1 MNGHSTDRPKHSDMP
16 ESGIGQPASAG
27 MSRLSPI
34 STTDLQNLD
43 RALRHYTGSD
53 NMLINASADL
63 LAVCGVMRRMTPGA
77 ELNTTRMELSRA
89 IIDLKYRVVNLDYP
103 PSVAENLCLLFA
115 ITLDEFVMLS
125 AWSRERG
132 WENRTLVADLFGFRD
147 GGDRFYNIA
156 ERALMQPKALRE
168 FLEILYLFLKLGYRG
183 KYTRGTE
190 NERDRLVH
198 RIETALSLVP
208 HSADVKPAGRSIRDT
223 KAPKSRIST
232 LNKLFAAVTAIAVMS
247 LGIWAARSQME
258 HHIYTTFQERRAQA
272 ETESAVDFIF
282 SSENGSL
289 VARARP

>member
-1 MNGHSTDRPKHSDMP
+1 MNGHSTDRPKRSDMP

-27 MSRLSPI
+27 MSKLSPI

-190 NERDRLVH
+190 NERDRLIH

-208 HSADVKPAGRSIRDT
+208 HSADVKPAGRRVRDT

>member
-27 MSRLSPI
+27 MSKLSPI

-183 KYTRGTE
+183 KYTRGNE
-190 NERDRLVH
+190 NERDRLIH

-208 HSADVKPAGRSIRDT
+208 HSADVKPAGRRIRDT

-247 LGIWAARSQME
+247 LGTWAARSQME

>member
-1 MNGHSTDRPKHSDMP
+1 MTAHPTETAQSGEMLEGGAGPSAAVGMN
-16 ESGIGQPASAG
+16 
-27 MSRLSPI
+27 RLSSVSP
-34 STTDLQNLD
+34 TDLQNLD
-43 RALRHYTGSD
+43 RALRQYSGSP
-53 NMLINASADL
+53 NVLINASADL
-63 LAVCGVMRRMTPGA
+63 LAVCGVMSRLTPGA

-89 IIDLKYRVVNLDYP
+89 IIDLKYRVINLDYP

-115 ITLDEFVMLS
+115 IALDEFVMLS
-125 AWSRERG
+125 PWSQERG

-190 NERDRLVH
+190 NERDRLLH
-198 RIETALSLVP
+198 RIETALTLVP
-208 HSADVKPAGRSIRDT
+208 QSAEVEPVGRPIRDT
-223 KAPKSRIST
+223 KAPRRRLSTSR
-232 LNKLFAAVTAIAVMS
+232 KLVAAIATITVTS

-258 HHIYTTFQERRAQA
+258 HHIYTTFQERRALA

-282 SSENGSL
+282 SSETGS
-289 VARARP
+289 VFARPRP

>member
-27 MSRLSPI
+27 MSKLSPI

-208 HSADVKPAGRSIRDT
+208 HSADVKPAGRRIRDT

>member
-1 MNGHSTDRPKHSDMP
+1 
-16 ESGIGQPASAG
+16 
-27 MSRLSPI
+27 MSRLSPV
-34 STTDLQNLD
+34 SATDLQNLD
-43 RALRHYTGSD
+43 RALRHYTGSG
-53 NMLINASADL
+53 NTLINASADL
-63 LAVCGVMRRMTPGA
+63 LAVCGVMSRLTPGA

-103 PSVAENLCLLFA
+103 SSVAENLCLLFA

-125 AWSRERG
+125 PWSRERG

-190 NERDRLVH
+190 NERDRLIH
-198 RIETALSLVP
+198 RIETALVP
-208 HSADVKPAGRSIRDT
+208 QPAEAKPVGRAIRDT
-223 KAPKSRIST
+223 KAPGRQIST
-232 LNKLFAAVTAIAVMS
+232 LRKLVAAITIIAVIS
-247 LGIWAARSQME
+247 VGIWAVRSQME
-258 HHIYTTFQERRAQA
+258 HHIYTTFQERRFLA

-289 VARARP
+289 LARPRP

>member
-1 MNGHSTDRPKHSDMP
+1 MP

-27 MSRLSPI
+27 MSKLSPI

-190 NERDRLVH
+190 NERDRLIH
-198 RIETALSLVP
+198 RIETALSLVS
-208 HSADVKPAGRSIRDT
+208 HSADVKPVGRTIRDT
-223 KAPKSRIST
+223 KAPRRRIST
-232 LNKLFAAVTAIAVMS
+232 MRKLIAATTAIAVMS
-247 LGIWAARSQME
+247 VGVWAASSQME
-258 HHIYTTFQERRAQA
+258 HHIYTSFQERRALA

>member
-1 MNGHSTDRPKHSDMP
+1 MNGHPTDRPKPSDTP
-16 ESGIGQPASAG
+16 EGGSGQPAPAG
-27 MSRLSPI
+27 MSRLSPV
-34 STTDLQNLD
+34 SATDLQNLD
-43 RALRHYTGSD
+43 RALRHYTGSG
-53 NMLINASADL
+53 NTLINASADL
-63 LAVCGVMRRMTPGA
+63 LAVCGVMSRLTPGA

-103 PSVAENLCLLFA
+103 SSVAENLCLLFA

-125 AWSRERG
+125 PWSRERG

-190 NERDRLVH
+190 NERDRLIH
-198 RIETALSLVP
+198 RIETALALVP
-208 HSADVKPAGRSIRDT
+208 QPAEAKPVGRAIRDT
-223 KAPKSRIST
+223 KAPGRQIST
-232 LNKLFAAVTAIAVMS
+232 LRKLVAAITIIAVIS
-247 LGIWAARSQME
+247 VGIWAVRSQME
-258 HHIYTTFQERRAQA
+258 HHIYTTFQERRFLA

-289 VARARP
+289 LARPRP

>member
-1 MNGHSTDRPKHSDMP
+1 
-16 ESGIGQPASAG
+16 
-27 MSRLSPI
+27 
-34 STTDLQNLD
+34 
-43 RALRHYTGSD
+43 
-53 NMLINASADL
+53 MLINASADL

-183 KYTRGTE
+183 KYTRGNE
-190 NERDRLVH
+190 NERDRLIH

-208 HSADVKPAGRSIRDT
+208 HSADVKPAGRRIRDT

-247 LGIWAARSQME
+247 LGTWAARSQME

>member
-1 MNGHSTDRPKHSDMP
+1 MNGHSTDRPKHSEMP

-27 MSRLSPI
+27 MSKLSPI

-190 NERDRLVH
+190 NERDRLIH

-208 HSADVKPAGRSIRDT
+208 HSADVKPAGRRIRDT

>member
-1 MNGHSTDRPKHSDMP
+1 MSVQPTGT
-16 ESGIGQPASAG
+16 SGEKLEAGAGQAIAG
-27 MSRLSPI
+27 GTNRLSPV
-34 STTDLQNLD
+34 SATDLQNLD
-43 RALRHYTGSD
+43 RALRHYTGSQ
-53 NMLINASADL
+53 NRLVNASADL
-63 LAVCGVMRRMTPGA
+63 LAICGVMRRLTPAA

-115 ITLDEFVMLS
+115 IVLDEFVMLS
-125 AWSRERG
+125 PWSQERG

-156 ERALMQPKALRE
+156 DRALMQPKALRE

-198 RIETALSLVP
+198 RIETALALMP
-208 HSADVKPAGRSIRDT
+208 QTAELRPIGRPIRDT
-223 KAPKSRIST
+223 KAPRRRLSTSR
-232 LNKLFAAVTAIAVMS
+232 KLALSIAAIIAMS

-258 HHIYTTFQERRAQA
+258 HHIYTSFQEQRALA
-272 ETESAVDFIF
+272 ETESAVDFVF
-282 SSENGSL
+282 SSETGS
-289 VARARP
+289 VVTRPRP

>member
-1 MNGHSTDRPKHSDMP
+1 MNGHSTDRPKRSDMP

-27 MSRLSPI
+27 MSKLSPI

-63 LAVCGVMRRMTPGA
+63 LAVCGVMRRMTTGA
-77 ELNTTRMELSRA
+77 ELNTIRMELSRA

-190 NERDRLVH
+190 NERDRLIH

-208 HSADVKPAGRSIRDT
+208 HSADVKPAGRRIRDT

-247 LGIWAARSQME
+247 LGTWAARSQME

>member
-1 MNGHSTDRPKHSDMP
+1 MNGHSTDRPKRSDMP

-27 MSRLSPI
+27 MSKLSPI

-63 LAVCGVMRRMTPGA
+63 LAVCGVMRRMTTGA

-190 NERDRLVH
+190 NERDRLIH

-208 HSADVKPAGRSIRDT
+208 HSADVKPAGRRIRDT

>member
-1 MNGHSTDRPKHSDMP
+1 MP

-27 MSRLSPI
+27 MSKLSPI

-190 NERDRLVH
+190 NERDRLIH

-208 HSADVKPAGRSIRDT
+208 HSADVKPAGRRIRDT

-258 HHIYTTFQERRAQA
+258 HHIYTTFQVRRAQA

>member
-1 MNGHSTDRPKHSDMP
+1 
-16 ESGIGQPASAG
+16 
-27 MSRLSPI
+27 
-34 STTDLQNLD
+34 
-43 RALRHYTGSD
+43 
-53 NMLINASADL
+53 MLINASADL

-208 HSADVKPAGRSIRDT
+208 HSADVKPAGRRIRDT
-223 KAPKSRIST
+223 KAPKGRIST

>member
-1 MNGHSTDRPKHSDMP
+1 
-16 ESGIGQPASAG
+16 
-27 MSRLSPI
+27 
-34 STTDLQNLD
+34 
-43 RALRHYTGSD
+43 
-53 NMLINASADL
+53 MLINASADL

-190 NERDRLVH
+190 NERDRLIH

>member
-1 MNGHSTDRPKHSDMP
+1 MNGHSTDRPKHSEMP

-27 MSRLSPI
+27 MSKLSPI

-63 LAVCGVMRRMTPGA
+63 LAVCGVMRRMTTGA
-77 ELNTTRMELSRA
+77 ELNTIRMELSRA

-190 NERDRLVH
+190 NERDRLIH
-198 RIETALSLVP
+198 RIETALSLLP
-208 HSADVKPAGRSIRDT
+208 HSADVKPAGRRIRDT

-247 LGIWAARSQME
+247 LGTWAARSQME

>member
-1 MNGHSTDRPKHSDMP
+1 MNGHSTDRPKHSEMP

-27 MSRLSPI
+27 MSKLSPI

-190 NERDRLVH
+190 NERDRLIH

-208 HSADVKPAGRSIRDT
+208 HSADVKPAGRRIRDT

-247 LGIWAARSQME
+247 LGTWAARSQME